1 MIRRAALL
9 LLLVA
14 PAAGAPTAL
23 SLRPVLVSTTQEA
36 PSTACGLFDV
46 DDWSQHDRDSYD
58 AGSLVVT
65 HHTIDG
71 VKNSRMAQRTE
82 VSAPCST
89 VAATLNDTSEY
100 TAWLPHCVSAERY
113 DEVDADHFSVKGS
126 FRHVVIN
133 TVGYLKNSFEHL
145 PAGTT
150 LFRWSVDPAHVDA
163 MIADNVT
170 GCWRLVPSGEESCT
184 ASVQRQLR
192 MKPDT
197 SAVVRE
203 VAFAVAEHWDA
214 AELVRGAQSRW
225 GRIEREKAFAEAV
238 ANATQSNRSGSST
251 ERQSGRDDAQFLL
264 YPL

>member
-1 MIRRAALL
+1 MIIALH
-9 LLLVA
+9 VA
-14 PAAGAPTAL
+14 PACGAPSAL
-23 SLRPVLVSTTQEA
+23 SLRPTLVVATQEA
-36 PSTACGLFDV
+36 PSTACSLFHV
-46 DDWSQHDRDSYD
+46 DDWSQRDREAYE
-58 AGSLVVT
+58 AGNLVVT

-71 VKNSRMAQRTE
+71 VKDSRMAQRTE
-82 VSAPCST
+82 VGAPCSV
-89 VAATLNDTSEY
+89 VAATLNDTAEY
-100 TAWLPHCVSAERY
+100 VQWLPHCVSAERY

-133 TVGYLKNSFEHL
+133 TVGYLTNTFEHL
-145 PAGTT
+145 PAATT
-150 LFRWSVDPAHVDA
+150 LFRWSVDPKHADD
-163 MIADNVT
+163 MIADNVS
-170 GCWRLVPSGEESCT
+170 GCWRLVPSGEESCS

-225 GRIEREKAFAEAV
+225 GRSERERAFASAV
-238 ANATQSNRSGSST
+238 VNATRTNHSGTGSS
-251 ERQSGRDDAQFLL
+251 ERRSERGDARFLL